1 MIGAPLRIKLRT
13 PILLKSRS
21 KYAFGSAGG
30 LWLAGFLN
38 RTTGRGNNSPWR
50 ERRWTDPKSLTPSLE
65 ARGGVRG
72 SGLDLHDSN
81 IEGIWST
88 IKRGI
93 VGSFPKIGRK
103 YMPLYIPEF
112 QFRYN
117 DYTITPDVSGT
128 RGPASDAAINAPEL
142 LVDAIVARRADLQE
156 GEGKAPVLHQL
167 PWIWRERAPSPS
179 PVRNH
184 P

>member
-1 MIGAPLRIKLRT
+1 
-13 PILLKSRS
+13 
-21 KYAFGSAGG
+21 
-30 LWLAGFLN
+30 
-38 RTTGRGNNSPWR
+38 
-50 ERRWTDPKSLTPSLE
+50 LTPSLE

-117 DYTITPDVSGT
+117 DYTITPDVIVT
-128 RGPASDAAINAPEL
+128 RGSRRHVGCLSSSNNRGDLPLKSIL
-142 LVDAIVARRADLQE
+142 FGLARGQGGNRF
-156 GEGKAPVLHQL
+156 
-167 PWIWRERAPSPS
+167 SPG
-179 PVRNH
+179 
-184 P
+184 